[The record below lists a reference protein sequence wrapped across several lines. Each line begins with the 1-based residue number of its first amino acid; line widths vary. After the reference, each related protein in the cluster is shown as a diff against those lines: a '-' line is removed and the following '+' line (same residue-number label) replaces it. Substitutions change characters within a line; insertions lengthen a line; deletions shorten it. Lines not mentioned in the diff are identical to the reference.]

1 MIYYFCLPISLTK
14 YYLIKDDYML
24 DKIDDEP
31 LINNDSCDDDDD
43 GDGGDDDD
51 DDDDEYG
58 RCSFTSNCDVD
69 TVQYSIVKVQ

>member
-1 MIYYFCLPISLTK
+1 
-14 YYLIKDDYML
+14 ML
-24 DKIDDEP
+24 DRIDRIDDEP